1 MLEKIGF
8 NLIMFTKS
16 TSIHPILFAIFPI
29 LLIVTSN
36 LDEVIFKDA
45 GFSLLIV
52 LGITAISWVFL
63 NLFFKNKLKSGLLV
77 SVGLIL
83 FFSYSHF
90 VRTASQIGI
99 DVSTLPFSH
108 TTYAVPFYGI
118 MLIVGV
124 FTIIKIKKRL
134 KDVTVF
140 ANIIGI
146 VIIVMLL
153 PNVVS
158 YSLENSNLD
167 TINNEMDYRILHEPE
182 LNEKPN
188 IYYIILDEYTSDE
201 ILSEIYNYD
210 NQDVLSKL
218 SQRGFHIPTNSH
230 TNYVTSPL
238 AISANLNMSYFNDG
252 KINPTLDNRNE
263 FYNNNQIMQILKSMD
278 YTIINM
284 SLDYGYPEIADHH
297 LCAPS
302 MFVNQFHNTLIDGSL
317 WHPFSKYFVTAG
329 DPQRDRV
336 NCKFSELSNLEE
348 SFNSP
353 FFVFAHIMSPHPP
366 YLFGPN
372 GESLN
377 PEFLAIGADSWNNK
391 SGYVNQL
398 QYINKKIIETV
409 DKILQESDSAPVII
423 IQGDHGTPTQLGG
436 GGLRWTNIND
446 ESIIERTSIFNAYY
460 LPNVN
465 SEIIYEGITPVN
477 SFRIVLNNYLNGDY
491 ELLED
496 KVYFSTYQDMLNF
509 RDVTKITLKPD
520 FKE

>member
-1 MLEKIGF
+1 MVEIRF
-8 NLIMFTKS
+8 NLILFNKS
-16 TSIHPILFAIFPI
+16 TTIHPILFAIFPI

-52 LGITAISWVFL
+52 LGITVISWTFL
-63 NLFFKNKLKSGLLV
+63 NLFLKNRLKSGLFISL
-77 SVGLIL
+77 GLIL

-90 VRTASQIGI
+90 VRIISPIGI
-99 DVSTLPFSH
+99 DVSALPFSH

-118 MLIVGV
+118 MLIVGI
-124 FTIIKIKKRL
+124 FGIIKIKKRL
-134 KDVTVF
+134 KDVTFF

-158 YSLENSNLD
+158 YSLENNNLD
-167 TINNEMDYRILHEPE
+167 DVHNEIDYRILHQPE

-188 IYYIILDEYTSDE
+188 IYYIIVDEYTSDE
-201 ILSEIYNYD
+201 ILLEIYNYD
-210 NQDVLSKL
+210 NYEFLTKL
-218 SQRGFHIPTNSH
+218 TQRGFHIPTNSY

-238 AISANLNMSYFNDG
+238 AISSTLNMSYFDDG

-263 FYNNNQIMQILKSMD
+263 FYNNNQIMQILKSID

-302 MFVNQFHNTLIDGSL
+302 MFVNQFHNSLIDGSL

-336 NCKFSELSNLEE
+336 NCKFSELSNLEN
-348 SFNSP
+348 SFDSP

-372 GESLN
+372 GEPSN
-377 PEFLAIGADSWNNK
+377 PEFLAIGAASWDNK
-391 SGYVNQL
+391 SGYVNQV

-409 DKILQESDSAPVII
+409 DKILLESDSAPVII

-436 GGLRWTNIND
+436 GGLRWNNIND
-446 ESIIERTSIFNAYY
+446 DSIRERTSIFNAYY
-460 LPNVN
+460 FPNIN
-465 SEIIYEGITPVN
+465 SEIIYDGITPVN
-477 SFRIVLNNYLNGDY
+477 SFRIVLNHYLNGNY

-496 KVYFSTYQDMLNF
+496 KIYFSTYSDMLNF
-509 RDVTKITLKPD
+509 TDVTNIVSPPR
-520 FKE
+520 

>member
-1 MLEKIGF
+1 MF
-8 NLIMFTKS
+8 NKS
-16 TSIHPILFAIFPI
+16 TTIHPILFAIFPI
-29 LLIVTSN
+29 LLIITSN

-52 LGITAISWVFL
+52 IGITMIFWIFL
-63 NLFFKNKLKSGLLV
+63 NLFFKNKSKSGLLV
-77 SVGLIL
+77 SLGLIL
-83 FFSYSHF
+83 FFSYGHF
-90 VRTASQIGI
+90 TRFTSQIGI
-99 DVSTLPFSH
+99 DVSALPFSH

-118 MLIVGV
+118 MLIIGI
-124 FTIIKIKKRL
+124 FAIIKIKKRL
-134 KDVTVF
+134 KDVT
-140 ANIIGI
+140 ALTNIIGV

-158 YSLENSNLD
+158 YSLENNNLD
-167 TINNEMDYRILHEPE
+167 AVKNEMDYRILHEPE

-210 NQDVLSKL
+210 NQEFLSKL
-218 SQRGFHIPTNSH
+218 SQRGFHIPINSY

-252 KINPTLDNRNE
+252 KINPTLDNRNK
-263 FYNNNQIMQILKSMD
+263 FYNDNQIMQILKSLD

-302 MFVNQFHNTLIDGSL
+302 MFVNQFHSSLIDGTI

-336 NCKFSELSNLEE
+336 NCKFSELSNLEN
-348 SFNSP
+348 SFETP
-353 FFVFAHIMSPHPP
+353 FFVLGHIMSPHPP

-377 PEFLAIGADSWNNK
+377 PEFLAIGAASWDNK
-391 SGYVNQL
+391 SGYVNQI
-398 QYINKKIIETV
+398 QYINKKIIETI
-409 DKILQESDSAPVII
+409 DKILLENDSPPIII

-436 GGLRWTNIND
+436 GGLRWENIND
-446 ESIIERTSIFNAYY
+446 DSIRERISIFNAYY
-460 LPNVN
+460 FPNIDSKV
-465 SEIIYEGITPVN
+465 IYDGITPVN
-477 SFRIVLNNYLNGDY
+477 SFRLVLNNYFNGDY

-496 KVYFSTYQDMLNF
+496 KIYFSTYQDMLNLT
-509 RDVTKITLKPD
+509 DVTSITIKTD
-520 FKE
+520 SKN

>member
-1 MLEKIGF
+1 LTMIS
-8 NLIMFTKS
+8 KS
-16 TSIHPILFAIFPI
+16 TTIHPILFAIFPI
-29 LLIVTSN
+29 LLIITSN

-52 LGITAISWVFL
+52 VGITVISWIFL
-63 NLFFKNKLKSGLLV
+63 NLFLKNRLKSGLFV
-77 SVGLIL
+77 SLGLIL
-83 FFSYSHF
+83 FFSYGHF
-90 VRTASQIGI
+90 TRFTSQIGI
-99 DVSTLPFSH
+99 DVSALPFSH
-108 TTYAVPFYGI
+108 TTYAIPLYGI
-118 MLIVGV
+118 MLIIGI
-124 FTIIKIKKRL
+124 FAIIKIKKRL

-140 ANIIGI
+140 ANIIGV

-158 YSLENSNLD
+158 YSLENNNLSEV
-167 TINNEMDYRILHEPE
+167 NNEIDYRILHESE
-182 LNEKPN
+182 LNKKPN
-188 IYYIILDEYTSDE
+188 IYYIILDEYTSNK

-210 NQDVLSKL
+210 NQDFLSKL

-238 AISANLNMSYFNDG
+238 AISANLNMSYFNDV

-263 FYNNNQIMQILKSMD
+263 FYNNNQLMQILKSLD

-302 MFVNQFHNTLIDGSL
+302 MFVNQFHSSLIDGSL

-336 NCKFSELSNLEE
+336 NCKFSELSNLEN
-348 SFNSP
+348 SFETP
-353 FFVFAHIMSPHPP
+353 FFVFGHIMSPHPP

-372 GESLN
+372 GESVN
-377 PEFLAIGADSWNNK
+377 PEFLSIGAASWDNK
-391 SGYVNQL
+391 SGYVNQV
-398 QYINKKIIETV
+398 QYINKKVIETV
-409 DKILQESDSAPVII
+409 DRIFQESDSEPIII

-436 GGLRWTNIND
+436 GGLRWNNIND
-446 ESIIERTSIFNAYY
+446 DSIRERTSIFNAYY
-460 LPNVN
+460 LPNLD
-465 SEIIYEGITPVN
+465 SEVIYEGITPVN
-477 SFRIVLNNYLNGDY
+477 SFRIVLNNYLKGDY

-496 KVYFSTYQDMLNF
+496 KIYFSTYQDMLNF
-509 RDVTKITLKPD
+509 RDVTDMIFQTSLK
-520 FKE
+520 